1 MRLLPNGAS
10 FISRIQPNPRIGSV
24 KHRWIDPS
32 VGDFMKI
39 LLTGGAG
46 FIGSHVLE
54 RLLRDR
60 HQVEVIDNLC
70 DFYSPA
76 LKLRNLADARVAGE
90 FVFHHIDICDGS
102 SVRAVFA
109 AFKPE
114 IVVHVAAEAGLRRSL
129 LDPLRYESTN
139 VQGTLTLL
147 EACKDLSVR
156 KFIFASSSSVYGS
169 TNQIPF
175 REEDERLYPLSPYA
189 ATKLACEKL
198 CYVYA
203 HNYNLSSICLRLF
216 TVYGPR
222 QRPDLAIRKFL
233 EQMEAG
239 ARLTIFG
246 DGSSSRD
253 YTFVDDVVDGICKA
267 VHYES
272 NFDIFNLGNARPIS
286 LADVI
291 AVIEDAVGKKASIRT
306 RAWHASEAHM
316 TFACID
322 KARKLLGYNPQTPF
336 NEGIRRS
343 LVWLRQA
350 GRFVPSKPQPPLQD
364 RGATII

>member
-1 MRLLPNGAS
+1 MR
-10 FISRIQPNPRIGSV
+10 
-24 KHRWIDPS
+24 
-32 VGDFMKI
+32 I
-39 LLTGGAG
+39 LLTGGGG

-60 HQVEVIDNLC
+60 HEVEVIDNLC
-70 DFYSPA
+70 DFYAPT
-76 LKLRNLADARVAGE
+76 LKLRNLADAKVAGE
-90 FVFHHIDICDGS
+90 FVFHQIDICDGPH
-102 SVRAVFA
+102 VRAVFA

-114 IVVHVAAEAGLRRSL
+114 IVVHIAAEAGLRRSL
-129 LDPLRYESTN
+129 LDPLRYEITN

-147 EACKDLSVR
+147 EACKDLGVR
-156 KFIFASSSSVYGS
+156 KFIFASSSSVYGA

-175 REEDERLYPLSPYA
+175 REDDERLYPLSPYA
-189 ATKLACEKL
+189 ATKLAGEKL

-203 HNYNLSSICLRLF
+203 HVYNVKAICLRLF

-286 LADVI
+286 LAHVI
-291 AVIEDAVGKKASIRT
+291 SVIEDAVGKKALMTT
-306 RAWHASEAHM
+306 RAWHASEARI
-316 TFACID
+316 TCACIE
-322 KARKLLGYNPQTPF
+322 KARKSLGYNPQTPF
-336 NEGIRRS
+336 IEGIRKS
-343 LVWLRQA
+343 LVWLRQV
-350 GRFVPSKPQPPLQD
+350 GTFVPSESQPPLQG
-364 RGATII
+364 RGVTIV